1 MALETEVKNVR
12 NEQAELRGAVGLL
25 KWGVPIMVAQGLTIL
40 LFVIGV
46 YVKMK
51 P

>member
-25 KWGVPIMVAQGLTIL
+25 KWGVPIITAMSTTIL
-40 LFVIGV
+40 VLLVNILT
-46 YVKMK
+46 KH